1 MIAKPNQISPFTTYC
16 KNFVVTSIFCPSIL
30 ESQMIDDFEVSYVD
44 TTDNSSHTLTVSS
57 SLVNL
62 RNLIEAYLTDEDH
75 DLYIPKIAP
84 KRSYKLKKDDVDHRD
99 FEHFVHPEVSVAL
112 PSSVDLRNL
121 CAPVYDQGQL
131 GSCTANAGIA
141 CREFM
146 LQNKVKLSRL
156 FLYYEERNL
165 EGTVSEDSGASMR
178 DICKA
183 LASYGAC
190 QENLDPYVESKFA
203 VAPSSAA
210 VADANNYKIRS
221 YHSVLGLTGIKNVLA
236 LSKSPVL
243 MGMTVYNS
251 FESDSV
257 AKTGVMP
264 MPFKG
269 DKVLGGHAVL
279 AVGYDDSKSVLI
291 VRNSWGA
298 SWGDKGY
305 FYMPYAFVNK
315 GFASDFWTLF

>member
-1 MIAKPNQISPFTTYC
+1 
-16 KNFVVTSIFCPSIL
+16 
-30 ESQMIDDFEVSYVD
+30 
-44 TTDNSSHTLTVSS
+44 
-57 SLVNL
+57 
-62 RNLIEAYLTDEDH
+62 
-75 DLYIPKIAP
+75 
-84 KRSYKLKKDDVDHRD
+84 
-99 FEHFVHPEVSVAL
+99 
-112 PSSVDLRNL
+112 
-121 CAPVYDQGQL
+121 
-131 GSCTANAGIA
+131 
-141 CREFM
+141 
-146 LQNKVKLSRL
+146 
-156 FLYYEERNL
+156 
-165 EGTVSEDSGASMR
+165 
-178 DICKA
+178 
-183 LASYGAC
+183 
-190 QENLDPYVESKFA
+190 
-203 VAPSSAA
+203 
-210 VADANNYKIRS
+210 
-221 YHSVLGLTGIKNVLA
+221 VLGLTGIKNVLA